1 MAGKLV
7 RGVALALLVAC
18 SAQAGA
24 QAGAQGDTAR
34 RPRIGLV
41 LGGGGARGTAH
52 VGVLEVMQQLRV
64 PVDCVA
70 GTSMG
75 SLIGGAWVSGLTP
88 QEMTAKLSQVDWSDL
103 FQDNPARAETNYR
116 ERRLD
121 QTYYPGLE
129 LGVTPRGLQAA
140 HGVVG
145 GQKIKLFFN
154 TLVGADRGERNIENL
169 PLPFSVITTD
179 IGSGEK
185 VVLRSGELSSAMRA
199 SMSVPVLLAPLRY
212 QGRALVD
219 GGLVDNLPVD
229 EVRARCNADVVI
241 AVDVGSPLT
250 PAEAVNSIGAVSGQM
265 INILTEQNANASR
278 ASLKPTDIYIKPG
291 LADFTAADFPKFRE
305 GVEWG
310 RKAALA
316 VAPQLQRYSVSEDEY
331 RAWSAKLRTA
341 AGPLPRIDAIEL
353 TGLTHVNPAVIYKYL
368 RIRPG
373 MALDIKELERDIARM
388 YGEGDF
394 QSIDYVVEGTPE
406 HRVLRLVITEK
417 AWGVDY
423 LRLGIE
429 LQASGKENNFAL
441 RAAFHRKW
449 INDYGAEWLSGVQ
462 LGERTSIFTDFYQ
475 PLDPRQWF
483 FVEPTVSWARDKV
496 NVYQNDQRLAE
507 YRIKTRSG
515 IFNAGANV
523 SVYGQVRLG
532 WLVRHVEASVETGSP
547 TLPAGENTL
556 KGWQLLGD
564 FDQFD
569 RTFFPTRGWSA
580 SGRYFKENDLDYS
593 RLQLE
598 LRGAYPWREYVF
610 NGRIFYLGSPQ
621 GKLPLADTGALG
633 GFLNL
638 SGFVRNQVLAGDI
651 RFGSI
656 RAEKVIGHMPLGIA
670 GDLRVGLSLET
681 GRARDRFTETQ
692 LTGWQHAGALYLG
705 GETPLGPVY
714 VAYGYAKGGHNTY
727 YLFLGLP

>member
-1 MAGKLV
+1 
-7 RGVALALLVAC
+7 
-18 SAQAGA
+18 
-24 QAGAQGDTAR
+24 
-34 RPRIGLV
+34 
-41 LGGGGARGTAH
+41 
-52 VGVLEVMQQLRV
+52 
-64 PVDCVA
+64 
-70 GTSMG
+70 
-75 SLIGGAWVSGLTP
+75 
-88 QEMTAKLSQVDWSDL
+88 MTEKLSKVDWSDL
-103 FQDNPARAETNYR
+103 FQDNPARADTNYR
-116 ERRLD
+116 QRRLD

-129 LGVTPRGLQAA
+129 LGVTPNGLQMA

-154 TLVGADRGERNIENL
+154 TLVGGDRGERNIEDMA
-169 PLPFSVITTD
+169 LPFSVITTD
-179 IGSGEK
+179 IGTGQK
-185 VVLRSGELSSAMRA
+185 VVLRTGELSSAMRA

-212 QGRALVD
+212 RGRALVD

-250 PAEAVNSIGAVSGQM
+250 KAAAVNSIGAVTGQM
-265 INILTEQNANASR
+265 IGILTEQNAIASR
-278 ASLKPTDIYIKPG
+278 ASLKPTDVYIKPG
-291 LADFTAADFPKFRE
+291 LTDFTAVDFPKFRE
-305 GVEWG
+305 GIEWG

-316 VAPQLQRYSVSEDEY
+316 AAPQLQRYSVSEQEY
-331 RAWSAKLRTA
+331 RAWSAKIRTPP
-341 AGPLPRIDAIEL
+341 GPLPRIDEIQL

-373 MALDIKELERDIARM
+373 MQLDTTGLERDIARM

-406 HRVLRLVITEK
+406 HRILRLVITEK
-417 AWGVDY
+417 TWGVDY
-423 LRLGIE
+423 LLLGVE
-429 LQASGKENNFAL
+429 LAASAKENSFAL
-441 RAAFHRKW
+441 RGALHRKW
-449 INDYGAEWLSGVQ
+449 LNEYGAEWLSGVQ
-462 LGERTSIFTDFYQ
+462 LGERSSIFTDFYQ
-475 PLDPRQWF
+475 PLDPRQTF

-496 NVYQNDQRLAE
+496 NAYQNDQRLAE

-515 IFNAGANV
+515 IFNVGANA

-532 WLVRHVEASVETGSP
+532 WLVRHLEASVETGLP
-547 TLPAGENTL
+547 TLPTGESTL

-598 LRGAYPWREYVF
+598 LRAAYPWRDYVV
-610 NGRIFYLGSPQ
+610 NGRIFYLSSPE
-621 GKLPLADTGALG
+621 GKLPLGDTGALG

-638 SGFVRNQVLAGDI
+638 SGFVRNQILAGDI

-656 RAEKVIGHMPLGIA
+656 RAEKVIGHMPLGIS
-670 GDLRVGLSLET
+670 GDMRVGLSLEA
-681 GRARDRFTETQ
+681 GRARDRFSETQ
-692 LTGWQHAGALYLG
+692 LGGWQQAGALYLG